1 MVWHCS
7 DNKYLCA
14 IVHPAASS
22 NIGKFIEI
30 KSTIQWMIIIH
41 WMDDFTVKISQ
52 GSTEVRC
59 GNLIF
64 KYKTHAELQ

>member
-1 MVWHCS
+1 
-7 DNKYLCA
+7 
-14 IVHPAASS
+14 
-22 NIGKFIEI
+22 
-30 KSTIQWMIIIH
+30 MIIIH